1 MAPSASPQPSDPTS
15 TVGTYHSGAKP
26 PTPMH
31 REKYA
36 KEDDQGFLIRPD
48 CYWPVLVLRDALIP
62 EKARIERGNEE
73 TLPV

>member
-1 MAPSASPQPSDPTS
+1 
-15 TVGTYHSGAKP
+15 
-26 PTPMH
+26 MH